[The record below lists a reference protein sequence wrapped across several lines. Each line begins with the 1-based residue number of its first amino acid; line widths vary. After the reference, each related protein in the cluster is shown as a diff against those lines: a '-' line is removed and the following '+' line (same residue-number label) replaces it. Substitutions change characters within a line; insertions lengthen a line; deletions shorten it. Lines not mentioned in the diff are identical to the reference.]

1 MRLIIAVMAL
11 AAASTQA
18 AVYKWTDG
26 NGTVHYSDHPH
37 QGSARLQSVE
47 EGRNAANTV
56 PGLTSAE
63 RAALR
68 RIRAE
73 EDARAKARRE
83 ALERERK
90 ATEANTASKEYC
102 YRLDRQIQDYQE
114 RMQRGGSQSD
124 LDRWQKEID
133 LYRSRERERCSRG

>member
-1 MRLIIAVMAL
+1 MRIIIAVMAL
-11 AAASTQA
+11 AAASAQA

-37 QGSARLQSVE
+37 QGSARLQSVDD
-47 EGRNAANTV
+47 RQNPANTA

-63 RAALR
+63 RAALH
-68 RIRAE
+68 RIQAE

-83 ALERERK
+83 ALDRERT
-90 ATEANTASKEYC
+90 AAEADTANKEYC

>member
-1 MRLIIAVMAL
+1 MRIIIAVMAL
-11 AAASTQA
+11 AAASAQA

-37 QGSARLQSVE
+37 QGSAQMQSVAE
-47 EGRNAANTV
+47 HPNAANSA

-68 RIRAE
+68 RIRSE
-73 EDARAKARRE
+73 EDARLKARQE
-83 ALERERK
+83 AHDRERK
-90 ATEANTASKEYC
+90 AAEANTASKEYC

-114 RMQRGGSQSD
+114 RMERGGSQSD
-124 LDRWQKEID
+124 LDHWQKEID
-133 LYRSRERERCSRG
+133 LYRSRERERCHTG